1 MNAAAP
7 AHAIGHQSRR
17 PVWTAAVVS
26 TATFAALLTGFALGL
41 RALDE
46 VPGIVTGLARGVR
59 RVDSLAALERE
70 ASRPSSIPAYFP
82 DTLAWP
88 PDMLLVFGGSSTAVS
103 FRHRQAGTTW
113 LLVAARAGTGEI
125 APQILPPATPLQAES
140 TTVRRLP
147 ATVERVLDRNGVAW
161 YQVRW
166 HTSATT
172 HLVRYRG
179 TLDDVML
186 IANSIDERGR

>member
-1 MNAAAP
+1 MTAAALAHSVGPP
-7 AHAIGHQSRR
+7 ARR
-17 PVWTAAVVS
+17 PVWTTAVLS
-26 TATFAALLTGFALGL
+26 TATFAALLTGFGLGL
-41 RALDE
+41 RALDD
-46 VPGIVTGLARGVR
+46 VPGLVTGLARGVV

-70 ASRPSSIPAYFP
+70 VSRPSPIPAYFP

-88 PDMLLVFGGSSTAVS
+88 PATLLVFGRSSTSMS

-113 LLVAARAGTGEI
+113 LIVAGRAGTGEI
-125 APQILPPATPLQAES
+125 APQVLPPATPLQSES
-140 TTVRRLP
+140 TTVRQLP
-147 ATVERVLDRNGVAW
+147 ATVERVLDRDGVAW

-166 HTSATT
+166 HVSGATR
-172 HLVRYRG
+172 LVRYRG